1 MNIDNDVL
9 AGALGNLTGLPS
21 GDVAVG
27 EAVQRVV
34 SATRSVFEVTG
45 AGLMLVDASSVLR
58 YVAASDE
65 PGRLLER
72 AQEQEGNGPCVES
85 LILDEVVATDDLA
98 ADDRWP
104 GVSEMVVPAGVRAVL
119 GVPVHVAGG
128 AVGSLNVYS
137 DQPHVWDESERRAIH
152 AFAQVIEDLLAV
164 SVLMRQGDELVEQL
178 QYALDHRVVV
188 ERAVGVVM
196 ATEGLDPVAAFDRLR
211 RTARDRRARVAH
223 VAEEVLRAG
232 RLDP

>member
-1 MNIDNDVL
+1 MHIDNDVL
-9 AGALGNLTGLPS
+9 AAALGNLTGLPS

-27 EAVQRVV
+27 DAVQRVV
-34 SATRSVFEVTG
+34 SATRMVFDVTG

-98 ADDRWP
+98 EDDRWP
-104 GVSEMVVPAGVRAVL
+104 GVSAMVVPAGVRAVL
-119 GVPVHVAGG
+119 GVPVHVAGS

-137 DQPHVWDESERRAIH
+137 DQPHAWDESERKAMD
-152 AFAQVIEDLLAV
+152 AFARVIEDLLAV
-164 SVLMRQGDELVEQL
+164 SVLMRRGDELVEQL
-178 QYALDHRVVV
+178 QYALDHRVAI

-196 ATEGLDPVAAFDRLR
+196 AVEGLDPVAAFDRLR
-211 RTARDRRARVAH
+211 RVARDRRVRVAQ
-223 VAEEVLRAG
+223 VADEVLRSG
-232 RLDP
+232 RLGT